1 MENTNIMKRT
11 KEELLKS
18 LKVFIGEDE
27 SENAIAFLEDFS
39 DSFAD
44 NSEELVEI
52 TNKYNSLKK
61 RYKERFFGKG
71 DEGENLAEDEAEDEE
86 KEIKIKDLFTEE

>member
-1 MENTNIMKRT
+1 MKRT
-11 KEELLKS
+11 KEELLKA

-44 NSEELVEI
+44 NSDELVEI

-61 RYKERFFGKG
+61 RYKERFFGEG
-71 DEGENLAEDEAEDEE
+71 DEGENLVEDENEEE
-86 KEIKIKDLFTEE
+86 KKDIKIKDLFTEE

>member
-1 MENTNIMKRT
+1 MKRT
-11 KEELLKS
+11 KEELLQS
-18 LKVFIGEDE
+18 LKSFIGEDE

-39 DSFAD
+39 DSFTD
-44 NSEELVEI
+44 NSGELVEV

-61 RYKERFFGKG
+61 RYKERFFGEG
-71 DEGENLAEDEAEDEE
+71 DEGENLAEDENEDEK

>member
-1 MENTNIMKRT
+1 MKRT
-11 KEELLKS
+11 KEELLQS
-18 LKVFIGEDE
+18 LKDFIGEDE

-39 DSFAD
+39 DSFVD
-44 NSEELVEI
+44 NSEELVEV

-61 RYKERFFGKG
+61 RYKERFFGEG
-71 DEGENLAEDEAEDEE
+71 DEGEKLAEDEIEDKE

>member
-1 MENTNIMKRT
+1 MKRT
-11 KEELLKS
+11 KEELLQS
-18 LKVFIGEDE
+18 LKGFIGEDE

-39 DSFAD
+39 DSFTD
-44 NSEELVEI
+44 NSEELVEL

-61 RYKERFFGKG
+61 RYKERFFGED
-71 DEGENLAEDEAEDEE
+71 DEGEKFAEDENEDNE

>member
-1 MENTNIMKRT
+1 MKRT

-39 DSFAD
+39 DSFDD
-44 NSEELVEI
+44 NSEELIEV
-52 TNKYNSLKK
+52 TNNYNSLKK
-61 RYKERFFGKG
+61 RYKERFFFFFFDSEK
-71 DEGENLAEDEAEDEE
+71 LAEDKNEE
-86 KEIKIKDLFTEE
+86 EKKEIKIKDLFTEE

>member
-1 MENTNIMKRT
+1 MKRS
-11 KEELLKS
+11 KEELLQS
-18 LKVFIGEDE
+18 LKGFIGEDE
-27 SENAIAFLEDFS
+27 SENAIAFLEDFF

-44 NSEELVEI
+44 NSEELVEV

-61 RYKERFFGKG
+61 RYKERFFGEG
-71 DEGENLAEDEAEDEE
+71 DEGEKLAEDEIEDKE

>member
-1 MENTNIMKRT
+1 MKRT

-52 TNKYNSLKK
+52 TNKYNALKK
-61 RYKERFFGKG
+61 RYKERIFGER
-71 DEGENLAEDEAEDEE
+71 DEGENLAEDENEEE
-86 KEIKIKDLFTEE
+86 KKESKIKDLFTEE

>member
-1 MENTNIMKRT
+1 MKRT

-39 DSFAD
+39 DSFTD
-44 NSEELVEI
+44 NSEELVEV

-61 RYKERFFGKG
+61 RYKERFFGEG
-71 DEGENLAEDEAEDEE
+71 DDGEKLGDVETEEDKE
-86 KEIKIKDLFTEE
+86 EIKIKDLFTEE

>member
-1 MENTNIMKRT
+1 MKRT

-44 NSEELVEI
+44 NSEELVDI

-61 RYKERFFGKG
+61 RYKERFFGEG
-71 DEGENLAEDEAEDEE
+71 DEGENLAEDEAEDE
-86 KEIKIKDLFTEE
+86 KRKLK

>member
-1 MENTNIMKRT
+1 MKRS
-11 KEELLKS
+11 KEELLQS
-18 LKVFIGEDE
+18 LKGFIGEDE

-44 NSEELVEI
+44 NSEELVEV

-61 RYKERFFGKG
+61 RYKERFFGEG
-71 DEGENLAEDEAEDEE
+71 DDAEKLAEDENEDEE

>member
-1 MENTNIMKRT
+1 MKRT
-11 KEELLKS
+11 KEELLQS
-18 LKVFIGEDE
+18 LKGFIGEDE

-39 DSFAD
+39 DSFTD
-44 NSEELVEI
+44 NSDELVEV

-61 RYKERFFGKG
+61 RYKERFFGEG
-71 DEGENLAEDEAEDEE
+71 DEGEKNAEDEAEDEK

>member
-1 MENTNIMKRT
+1 MKRT

-18 LKVFIGEDE
+18 LKSFIGEDE

-39 DSFAD
+39 DSFTD
-44 NSEELVEI
+44 NSEELVEV

-61 RYKERFFGKG
+61 RYKERFFGEG
-71 DEGENLAEDEAEDEE
+71 DEGEKLEDEAEDEK
-86 KEIKIKDLFTEE
+86 KEIKIKDLFKEE

>member
-1 MENTNIMKRT
+1 MKRT

-27 SENAIAFLEDFS
+27 SENAITFLEDFS

-61 RYKERFFGKG
+61 RYKERFFGKD
-71 DEGENLAEDEAEDEE
+71 DEGENLAEDENEE
-86 KEIKIKDLFTEE
+86 EKKEIKIKDLFTEE

>member
-1 MENTNIMKRT
+1 MKRT

-27 SENAIAFLEDFS
+27 SENAITFLEDFS

-61 RYKERFFGKG
+61 RYKERFFGEG
-71 DEGENLAEDEAEDEE
+71 DEGENLAEDEAEDEK

>member
-1 MENTNIMKRT
+1 MKRT

-18 LKVFIGEDE
+18 LKTFIGEDE

-44 NSEELVEI
+44 NSEELIEV

-61 RYKERFFGKG
+61 RYKERFSAKVMMAKSLRKMKTKRKKG
-71 DEGENLAEDEAEDEE
+71 N
-86 KEIKIKDLFTEE
+86 

>member
-1 MENTNIMKRT
+1 MKRT
-11 KEELLKS
+11 KEELLQS
-18 LKVFIGEDE
+18 LKGFIGEDE

-39 DSFAD
+39 DSFPD
-44 NSEELVEI
+44 NSDELVEV

-61 RYKERFFGKG
+61 RYKERFFGEG
-71 DEGENLAEDEAEDEE
+71 DEGEKFAEDETEDKE

>member
-1 MENTNIMKRT
+1 MKRT

-18 LKVFIGEDE
+18 LKAFIGEDE

-61 RYKERFFGKG
+61 RYKERFFGEG
-71 DEGENLAEDEAEDEE
+71 DEGEKVAEDGNEDEK

>member
-1 MENTNIMKRT
+1 MKRS
-11 KEELLKS
+11 KEELLQS
-18 LKVFIGEDE
+18 LKGFIGEDE

-39 DSFAD
+39 DSFTD
-44 NSEELVEI
+44 NSEELVEV

-61 RYKERFFGKG
+61 RYKERFFGEG
-71 DEGENLAEDEAEDEE
+71 DEGEKFAEDENEDKE

>member
-1 MENTNIMKRT
+1 MKRT
-11 KEELLKS
+11 KEELLQS
-18 LKVFIGEDE
+18 LKGFIGEDE

-39 DSFAD
+39 DSFTD
-44 NSEELVEI
+44 NSEELVEV

-61 RYKERFFGKG
+61 RYKERFFGEVG
-71 DEGENLAEDEAEDEE
+71 DGEKLMEDEVEDEK

>member
-1 MENTNIMKRT
+1 MKRS
-11 KEELLKS
+11 KEELLQS
-18 LKVFIGEDE
+18 LKGFIGEDE

-39 DSFAD
+39 DSFTD
-44 NSEELVEI
+44 NSEELVEL

-61 RYKERFFGKG
+61 RYKERFFGEG
-71 DEGENLAEDEAEDEE
+71 GEGEKLAEDEIEDKE

>member
-1 MENTNIMKRT
+1 MKRS
-11 KEELLKS
+11 KEELLQS
-18 LKVFIGEDE
+18 LKGFIGEDE
-27 SENAIAFLEDFS
+27 SENAIAFIEDFS

-61 RYKERFFGKG
+61 RYKERFFG
-71 DEGENLAEDEAEDEE
+71 EGEKLAEDEAEDEK

>member
-1 MENTNIMKRT
+1 MKRS
-11 KEELLKS
+11 KEELLQS

-39 DSFAD
+39 DSFVD
-44 NSEELVEI
+44 NSEKLVEV

-61 RYKERFFGKG
+61 RYKERFFGEG
-71 DEGENLAEDEAEDEE
+71 DEGENLAEDENEDEK

>member
-1 MENTNIMKRT
+1 MKRT
-11 KEELLKS
+11 KEELLQS
-18 LKVFIGEDE
+18 LRGFIGEDE

-39 DSFAD
+39 DSFTD
-44 NSEELVEI
+44 NSEELVEV

-61 RYKERFFGKG
+61 RYKERFFGEG
-71 DEGENLAEDEAEDEE
+71 DEGEKFAEDENEDKE

>member
-1 MENTNIMKRT
+1 MKRS

-39 DSFAD
+39 DSFSD

-61 RYKERFFGKG
+61 RYKERFFGEG
-71 DEGENLAEDEAEDEE
+71 DEGENLAEDEAEDEK

>member
-1 MENTNIMKRT
+1 MENINIMKRT

-39 DSFAD
+39 DSFAA
-44 NSEELVEI
+44 NWEELVEI

-61 RYKERFFGKG
+61 RYKERFFGEG
-71 DEGENLAEDEAEDEE
+71 DEGETLAEDENEE
-86 KEIKIKDLFTEE
+86 EKKEIKIKDLFTEE

>member
-1 MENTNIMKRT
+1 MKRT
-11 KEELLKS
+11 KEELLQS
-18 LKVFIGEDE
+18 LKGFIGEDE

-44 NSEELVEI
+44 NSEELVEV

-61 RYKERFFGKG
+61 RYKERFLVKVMKAKILRKMRTKMKKG
-71 DEGENLAEDEAEDEE
+71 N
-86 KEIKIKDLFTEE
+86 